1 MNIGYLAFGFAGI
14 CGLVSL
20 IGAALPG
27 ANQKPARQAAD
38 YLKIYEALS
47 PKEI

>member
-1 MNIGYLAFGFAGI
+1 MNIGFLAFGFAGV

-20 IGAALPG
+20 IGAAFQNEP
-27 ANQKPARQAAD
+27 PRRSAD
-38 YLKIYEALS
+38 YQKIYEGLN

>member
-1 MNIGYLAFGFAGI
+1 MHDMNIGLLAFGFAGI

-20 IGAALPG
+20 IGAACP
-27 ANQKPARQAAD
+27 NEPPRRSAD
-38 YLKIYEALS
+38 YQKIYEALS

>member
-1 MNIGYLAFGFAGI
+1 MMGIGLLAFGFAGI

-20 IGAALPG
+20 VGAACRNETP
-27 ANQKPARQAAD
+27 RRSAD
-38 YLKIYEALS
+38 YTEIYRAMS